1 MTAPPLLKRDAID
14 RALADLPGWTLSDG
28 KLRREYRFASFVDAF
43 GWMASAA
50 LVAEAAQHHP
60 EWRNC
65 YGLVSIEL
73 TTHDSGGIT
82 QKDLDL
88 ARRMELLFLRHVS
101 AASLPDSR

>member
-1 MTAPPLLKRDAID
+1 MAAPPVLTRDAID
-14 RALADLPGWTLSDG
+14 RALAELPGWTLADG
-28 KLRREYRFASFVDAF
+28 KLRREYRFAGFVEAF
-43 GWMASAA
+43 GWMASVA

-60 EWRNC
+60 DWRNC
-65 YGLVSIEL
+65 YGHVSIEL

-101 AASLPDSR
+101 ATSLPDSR